1 VLTQGVF
8 AQAVGTYVRLAV
20 MATHRSEELRAAAR
34 VLGDAARAIGFDP
47 RATVVYAEP
56 EAEYFEPDEHDQP
69 EQTGPF
75 DYERIAHA
83 A

>member
-1 VLTQGVF
+1 
-8 AQAVGTYVRLAV
+8 

-34 VLGDAARAIGFDP
+34 VLADAARASGFDP

-56 EAEYFEPDEHDQP
+56 ELEYYEPDEDDQTEQTA